1 MSRKS
6 KAVCIILDALAAG
19 IALIPVAW
27 FFAGASSFPPEV
39 PLHFGVGGADR
50 WGDPMELA
58 PVAFLPLCLTAF
70 CIVSQIL
77 NLANLPLVV
86 TREKRTVIVAVIT
99 LASSIVGVALSMW
112 LFGLSFGG

>member
-19 IALIPVAW
+19 IALIPIAW
-27 FFAGASSFPPEV
+27 FFAGAPSFPPEV

-99 LASSIVGVALSMW
+99 LASSIAGVALSMW

>member
-1 MSRKS
+1 MGRPHG
-6 KAVCIILDALAAG
+6 ARAGRIL
-19 IALIPVAW
+19 
-27 FFAGASSFPPEV
+27 PP
-39 PLHFGVGGADR
+39 
-50 WGDPMELA
+50 
-58 PVAFLPLCLTAF
+58 CLTAF

-99 LASSIVGVALSMW
+99 LASSIATTALSIW